1 MCVRIWRVVQMHV
14 VGGTPKRC
22 FGPIVARH
30 DMSRQVC
37 VHMFIYTNMHAFC
50 HVVGLNGANG
60 GTSGH
65 VL

>member
-1 MCVRIWRVVQMHV
+1 MCVRVWRVVQMHV

-37 VHMFIYTNMHAFC
+37 VHMFIYTNMHAFVSRGRSRHLC
-50 HVVGLNGANG
+50 HV
-60 GTSGH
+60 
-65 VL
+65 